1 LLNWLKVVKMMSE
14 PKLLIG
20 DIGGTNARFA
30 LACPDETGPRE
41 KKFSGELTLP
51 AADYESAE
59 QAIADYLERIGGIVP
74 DVICLAA
81 AGPVVDDSVRFLN
94 SNWVINGREL
104 QQKYPS
110 ASIRLLND
118 FEAIAYSIPM
128 LDDNDVDT
136 IGLVPSELED
146 KTEFT
151 LAVLGPGTGLG
162 AGGLLGRANGIYP
175 VVGEGSHAGFAPET
189 RMQFEVLKQL
199 RQRYERVSDERLISG
214 PGLENIYQALRK
226 IHGKPETRITTA
238 EIFSRVLANED
249 VIAAESTQ
257 LFYEALGQVAGNLA
271 LTLGAFDGVYLAGGI
286 VKRYPDLLKTSSF
299 RSGFENKGRHRSLM
313 ERVPT
318 LLILHPQP
326 GLLGASYC
334 ARQLYRQISG
344 IT

>member
-1 LLNWLKVVKMMSE
+1 MSD
-14 PKLLIG
+14 PCLLIG

-30 LACPDETGPRE
+30 LARPEETG
-41 KKFSGELTLP
+41 FTGELTLHC
-51 AADYESAE
+51 ADYETAE
-59 QAIADYLERIGGIVP
+59 QGIADYLERSGNVTP

-81 AGPVVDDSVRFLN
+81 AGPVVDDCVRFTN
-94 SNWVINGREL
+94 NHWVINGGEL

-110 ASIRLLND
+110 ASIQLLND

-128 LDDNDVDT
+128 LGENDLATV
-136 IGLVPSELED
+136 GLVPSELD
-146 KTEFT
+146 GKSEFT

-162 AGGLLGRANGIYP
+162 AGGLLGRAGGTYP
-175 VVGEGSHAGFAPET
+175 IVGEGSHAGFAPET

-214 PGLENIYQALRK
+214 PGLENIYWALRK
-226 IHGKPETRITTA
+226 IHGESEVRITAA

-271 LTLGAFDGVYLAGGI
+271 LALGAFDGVYLAGGI

-313 ERVPT
+313 ERIPT

-334 ARQLYRQISG
+334 AREQNRQ
-344 IT
+344 TAV

>member
-1 LLNWLKVVKMMSE
+1 MSD
-14 PKLLIG
+14 PCLLIG

-30 LACPDETGPRE
+30 LARPDETGPGNLG
-41 KKFSGELTLP
+41 FSGELTLHC
-51 AADYESAE
+51 ADYETAE
-59 QAIADYLERIGGIVP
+59 QAIADYLERSGSPEP
-74 DVICLAA
+74 DVMCLAA
-81 AGPVVDDSVRFLN
+81 AGPVVDDCVRFIN
-94 SNWVINGREL
+94 NHWVINGHEL
-104 QQKYPS
+104 RQKYPS
-110 ASIRLLND
+110 AKVQLLND

-128 LDDNDVDT
+128 LGDNDLATV
-136 IGLVPSELED
+136 GLVPSELEG
-146 KTEFT
+146 KSEFT
-151 LAVLGPGTGLG
+151 LAVIGPGTGLG
-162 AGGLLGRANGIYP
+162 AGGLLGRATGNYP
-175 VVGEGSHAGFAPET
+175 IVGEGSHAGFAPET

-199 RQRYERVSDERLISG
+199 RQRFERVSDERLISG
-214 PGLENIYQALRK
+214 PGLENIYRALRE

-249 VIAAESTQ
+249 VIAAESIQ

-313 ERVPT
+313 EGVPT

-334 ARQLYRQISG
+334 ARQLYRR
-344 IT
+344 TAD

>member
-1 LLNWLKVVKMMSE
+1 MMAD
-14 PKLLIG
+14 PCLLIG

-30 LACPDETGPRE
+30 LARPDEPG
-41 KKFSGELTLP
+41 FSDELTLHC
-51 AADYESAE
+51 ADYETA
-59 QAIADYLERIGGIVP
+59 QQGVMDYLERSGRTAP
-74 DVICLAA
+74 DIICLAA
-81 AGPVVDDSVRFLN
+81 AGPVVDDSVRFTN
-94 SNWVINGREL
+94 NHWVIDGRHL
-104 QQKYPS
+104 RQQFPS
-110 ASIRLLND
+110 SSVRLLND
-118 FEAIAYSIPM
+118 FEAIAWSIP
-128 LDDNDVDT
+128 LLGENDLATV
-136 IGLVPSELED
+136 GLVPSELEG
-146 KTEFT
+146 KSEFT

-162 AGGLLGRANGIYP
+162 AGGLLARGGGIFP
-175 VVGEGSHAGFAPET
+175 IVGEGSHAGFAPET

-214 PGLENIYQALRK
+214 PGLENIYWALRR
-226 IHGKPETRITTA
+226 IHGKSEARITAA

-271 LTLGAFDGVYLAGGI
+271 LALGAFDGVYLAGGI
-286 VKRYPDLLKTSSF
+286 VKRYPDMLKTSSF

-334 ARQLYRQISG
+334 ARELYR
-344 IT
+344 